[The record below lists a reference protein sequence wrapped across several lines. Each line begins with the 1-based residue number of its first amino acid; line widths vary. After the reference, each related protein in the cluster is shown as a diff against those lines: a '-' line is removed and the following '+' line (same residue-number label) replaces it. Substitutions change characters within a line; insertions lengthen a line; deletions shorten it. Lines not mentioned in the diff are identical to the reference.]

1 MLTQT
6 EQRAYTVAD
15 FCAAFRISRT
25 KLYDLWL
32 SDNGPLYYKIGNR
45 RLISTEAALLWQHAL
60 QRIAGDQPTSPQPSR
75 KRSRNQKVECRSAPM
90 RLRHRI

>member
-60 QRIAGDQPTSPQPSR
+60 QRIAGDQPTSSP
-75 KRSRNQKVECRSAPM
+75 AFA
-90 RLRHRI
+90 